1 VDAPAK
7 RLKRQR
13 KQDKFYTENFVV
25 SGTSKRSKTRR
36 LSGHH
41 CLTAIDNAQQHC
53 DEQRQVQ
60 ATPEEQHHP
69 PVFACSRSMDFARKN
84 ETQPSFV
91 DTEHQL
97 NPEQLEKEM
106 TNLDLGEAS
115 DVSVLMNTSTMEEL
129 MNDLPL
135 SPTSFLTTGGLSSA
149 AEQSTSPQQNLA
161 EPVNHRAGEQDQQA
175 SVLPTAFDDGGLSS
189 TAEQSTS
196 PQQNLAE
203 PVNHRA
209 GEQDQ
214 QASVLPKA
222 FDDGGLSSTAEQSTS
237 PQQNLAEPVNHRAG
251 EQDQQASVLPTAF
264 DDGGLSSTA
273 EQSTSSTSTQNTRDT
288 RQLAQS
294 IGKTATRKKK
304 RNPDQWKRNI
314 RKTRKAKG
322 QPHVNSTG
330 KAVPAKE
337 ILPIQCKCRF
347 TCSESFTAEARGEIC
362 EEYYALGEYGRQKD
376 YILRNVIVRNV
387 QSRKVLS
394 RDDNGKEDISQS
406 RQISVGYY
414 LEYLGSRK
422 RVCKSFFMKT
432 LRVSNRVIMT
442 AIEGRST
449 SGVFAKS
456 DGRGRKP
463 SVNKTDD
470 EHVQAVKDHIQSFP
484 TVESHYCR
492 KETQRLYLDSKLT
505 IKRMY
510 ELYVVNCRSQYG
522 EAYSPVSSGVY
533 RKIFTEHFNL
543 GFYKPKKD
551 RCSECEKFELMSASD
566 QEAYKSNIEQHL
578 ERHRE
583 A

>member
-1 VDAPAK
+1 MDAPAK

-214 QASVLPKA
+214 QASVLPK
-222 FDDGGLSSTAEQSTS
+222 
-237 PQQNLAEPVNHRAG
+237 
-251 EQDQQASVLPTAF
+251 AF